1 MADLTIYV
9 QIAWTGLAVA
19 SYYVLFAMAFALV
32 LKVVNLFNFA
42 QAGIM
47 GIAYYAMFAGLNMMK
62 LPVWAALVFGFF
74 CALAASW
81 LFEVFALRTLRA
93 RESSGLMFFILTL
106 IASEFV
112 AYALALGFGT
122 EPVTLYATIMSP
134 TRIVASVALSDW
146 DMTAIATTVVLTAA
160 LAAFL
165 NLTRTGQHL
174 IAVADNGAL
183 AELYGVDARRCYLVA
198 FALAALLCTAGMY
211 LYGSRGGV
219 IPQTPINLM
228 LFAVIATILGGIGNV
243 FRAGFAAM
251 LLSLL
256 QSYSILAIPSRW
268 QNVLIYVFLFVV
280 IIFFPDG
287 LRLPQRRIVTK
298 SNAAKAAAA

>member
-1 MADLTIYV
+1 MNDLTLYV

-32 LKVVNLFNFA
+32 LKVMNLFNFA

-47 GIAYYAMFAGLNMMK
+47 GIAYYAMFAALNPMK
-62 LPVWAALVFGFF
+62 LPVWAALAFGFL

-81 LFEVFALRTLRA
+81 LFEIFALRTLRA

-106 IASEFV
+106 IVSEFV

-122 EPVTLYATIMSP
+122 EPVTLFPTIMSP
-134 TRIVASVALSDW
+134 TRIVANVAVSDW
-146 DMTAIATTVVLTAA
+146 DMIAVATTLALTAL

-183 AELYGVDARRCYLVA
+183 AELYGIDARRCYLVA
-198 FALAALLCTAGMY
+198 LAVAALLATAGMY

-251 LLSLL
+251 LLALL
-256 QSYSILAIPSRW
+256 QSYSILVIPSRW
-268 QNVLIYVFLFVV
+268 QNV
-280 IIFFPDG
+280 
-287 LRLPQRRIVTK
+287 
-298 SNAAKAAAA
+298 